1 MKMSRVLKTCV
12 DAAMHL
18 KRRRGAGMRGSSM
31 KMMQLLRR
39 CAGCAAR
46 ACGRGAKPGGSPRCQ
61 KSVSVTQL
69 SNGSSARVVCVQGDG
84 KAAKRLAAMGV
95 VPGAIIVKT
104 GASPLKGPIVLKK
117 GSTQFAIGYAMALR
131 LLVDKIG
138 KQ

>member
-1 MKMSRVLKTCV
+1 MKVSRVIRSCV

-18 KRRRGAGMRGSSM
+18 KRRRSAGMRRSSM
-31 KMMQLLRR
+31 KVIQLLKR
-39 CAGCAAR
+39 CAGCASR
-46 ACGRGAKPGGSPRCQ
+46 ACGRGNKPGSSLRCQ

-84 KAAKRLAAMGV
+84 KAAKRLAAMGI
-95 VPGAIIVKT
+95 VPGAIIVKA
-104 GASPLKGPIVLKK
+104 GASPLRGPVVLKK